1 MRTFNV
7 IIVGGGIGG
16 AACALRA
23 AQHGLRLCWIRGDAS
38 TAKASRA
45 RYVVNVDNMIGI
57 HEGIGKKKLLEA
69 LSGPAHAAARA
80 AIESVH
86 FHIGTRDIVDNV
98 EERLFR
104 EFPDRVTLIDEKAV
118 LARRDG
124 ALFTIATSSGTE
136 LTAEAVILATGV
148 MDRQPKVKRTTPN
161 GKVVDEVH
169 WIYPWANAETFLY
182 CILCEGHLTRS
193 AKVVVFGAS
202 EAAAQVALM
211 LHERSG
217 ASVTLL
223 GNGEPL
229 TASEKTQ
236 RLLAAYGIGFRP
248 ERVVEV
254 VDGGEKPKGSALG
267 GLRLEDGTLV
277 EARFAM
283 VAMGLHRV
291 YNDLARQLGAE
302 LDPRDSLPD
311 DQRHVLVD
319 DVASETSVRGLFAVG
334 DMTRRR
340 GDAPSLKQI
349 YTAQEYAVRAVQAID
364 RRVRAA
370 RREEVLARTGANTDP
385 SRLT

>member
-1 MRTFNV
+1 MHTFQV

-16 AACALRA
+16 AACALRT
-23 AQHGLRLCWIRGDAS
+23 AQHGLRLCWVRGDAS

-45 RYVVNVDNMIGI
+45 RYVVNVDNMIGV
-57 HEGIGKKKLLEA
+57 HEGIGKKKMLEA
-69 LSGPAHAAARA
+69 LPGPEHAAARA
-80 AIESVH
+80 AIEQAH
-86 FHIGTRDIVDNV
+86 FHIGTQDIVDNV
-98 EERLFR
+98 EERLRR
-104 EFPDRVTLIDEKAV
+104 EFPDQVTLLEEKAV

-136 LTAEAVILATGV
+136 LTAGAVILATGV
-148 MDRQPKVKRTTPN
+148 MDRQPKVKRTTSS
-161 GKVVDEVH
+161 GKVVDEVR

-193 AKVVVFGAS
+193 AKVAVFGAS
-202 EAAAQVALM
+202 ETAAQVALM

-223 GNGEPL
+223 GNGEPS
-229 TASEKTQ
+229 TAGEKTQ

-254 VDGGEKPKGSALG
+254 VDGGEKPKGAALH

-302 LDPRDSLPD
+302 LDPRDRLPD

-334 DMTRRR
+334 DMTRRP

-370 RREEVLARTGANTDP
+370 RREEALASAGANP